1 MCHCNEDDHPYHGEY
16 EIARLGFRGAIRE
29 IVRKRGDQSLM
40 DERKSRGVF
49 LLLLAIGIS
58 ALFFRMIQSFV
69 LALLL
74 AAVLAGLSY
83 PMYERILR
91 LLGGRKGF
99 AAAATM
105 LLGLVL
111 IVGPVM
117 AVMTIVAREATQIS
131 TSVGPWIDQQRQQRD
146 ALGQRLESIPWVAK
160 LAPYEDKILANAS
173 ELGGNAASFAVTGL
187 AAGTRGTA
195 KFFLS
200 LFVMSYAVFFFL
212 QEGRSTL
219 DRALRHVPLSG
230 EEKNRMLNTFT
241 NVARASLKGT
251 GVIGIVQGALGGA
264 AFALA
269 GITGPVFWGMLMAVL
284 SIVPGIGPA
293 VIWVPG
299 VVYLAVE
306 GRTGAAIALGLWC
319 VLVVSTVDNLL
330 RPRLVGKDTQ
340 MPDLLILLGTLGGL
354 AMFGVVGIIVGPIIA
369 ALFLTV
375 WELFGSVVDRIRDTS
390 EREA

>member
-1 MCHCNEDDHPYHGEY
+1 
-16 EIARLGFRGAIRE
+16 
-29 IVRKRGDQSLM
+29 M

-58 ALFFRMIQSFV
+58 ALFFRMIQGFV

-91 LLGGRKGF
+91 LLGGRKGI